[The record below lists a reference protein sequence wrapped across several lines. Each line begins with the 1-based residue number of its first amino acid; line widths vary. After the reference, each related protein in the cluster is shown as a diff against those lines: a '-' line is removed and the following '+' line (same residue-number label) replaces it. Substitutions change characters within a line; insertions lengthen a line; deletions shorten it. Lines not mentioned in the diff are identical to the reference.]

1 MVDAL
6 DSAHHTPL
14 FRACEAGHI
23 DVVEALLEGLSQHI
37 CRRFSFRV
45 PPVMH
50 SYLALFKVCIRS
62 LTLRSWRSS
71 RRTWYRQ
78 TKPTSLVS
86 VKQLLTNL
94 LIFIRAALGG
104 YDFIC
109 LKLLQAQASVNFP
122 DNQGYCLHFWVFLI
136 AYFSRV
142 PLHCATYGG
151 HLDCMEVLLQNSAN
165 VNTQD
170 NEV

>member
-50 SYLALFKVCIRS
+50 SYLALFKVRIRS

-78 TKPTSLVS
+78 TKPTSLVL
-86 VKQLLTNL
+86 VKQLLTN

-109 LKLLQAQASVNFP
+109 LKLLEAQASVNFP
-122 DNQGYCLHFWVFLI
+122 DNQGYCLHFLSSSNCLFQSCTLTLRNLRRTFGLHGSL
-136 AYFSRV
+136 AAKQRQRQYSR
-142 PLHCATYGG
+142 
-151 HLDCMEVLLQNSAN
+151 
-165 VNTQD
+165 
-170 NEV
+170 